1 MRCWFYSIVMIW
13 HYKYCH
19 MPPPYHRFISNRMP
33 TIKVSACQ
41 KEDYSKFSSLEL
53 HWQWTLWEIIVTW
66 DSDARPHHRRASP
79 APTAFGQTQPDYWHW
94 HFAFTQYV
102 GGWWSPNIMLVEIKC
117 KESQKYYNWQVA
129 GTWWRL
135 HYLQLM
141 LRPRRKHNNRQ

>member
-1 MRCWFYSIVMIW
+1 MTVGNKNNDVKHCLHVWRWGTHFYKVLW
-13 HYKYCH
+13 RHNCH
-19 MPPPYHRFISNRMP
+19 IIFA
-33 TIKVSACQ
+33 ACQ
-41 KEDYSKFSSLEL
+41 KEDYAGWRGL

-66 DSDARPHHRRASP
+66 DSDARPQTCRASP

-117 KESQKYYNWQVA
+117 KESQKYHNWQVA

-141 LRPRRKHNNRQ
+141 LRPRRKHNNWQ